1 MFEILACV
9 VFVVVFAAVWLAV
22 FKLGGMDWMSDVS
35 LSTARVH
42 LGAAS
47 LALDGEMHGAA
58 ERLSP
63 AASRNAGVPSRPL
76 FEAVAAQ
83 SRLSVPL

>member
-1 MFEILACV
+1 MFEILACT

-22 FKLGGMDWMSDVS
+22 FKLGGLDWMTDTS

-63 AASRNAGVPSRPL
+63 AAANRGTASRPL
-76 FEAVAAQ
+76 FEAVATQ
-83 SRLSVPL
+83 SRLSIPL